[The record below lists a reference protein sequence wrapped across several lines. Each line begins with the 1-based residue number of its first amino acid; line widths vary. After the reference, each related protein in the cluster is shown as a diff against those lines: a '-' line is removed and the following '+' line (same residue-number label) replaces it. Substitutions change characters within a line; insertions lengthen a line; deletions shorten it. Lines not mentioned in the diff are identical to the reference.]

1 MTSSYRATGVA
12 SVRTT
17 PTTLAPAAAGKWTLH
32 ELSGHGGMDPVNALS
47 DEQVAA
53 LAAKE
58 AARLADEAYARGL
71 ADGERK
77 ATMQSETRVREALAV
92 IERITA
98 EMHETAS
105 LAPAIL
111 EENIAALA
119 VLVARQIVAQEVR
132 TSRDLVADL
141 VRRALTE
148 FPLEQS
154 VRIRVNPMDLS
165 QLTSLNAGE
174 ETTPIAGTREAT
186 WLADPRVSRGGCLIE
201 GRDRI
206 VDGRVDTA
214 LERAYRRMAQVDAS

>member
-1 MTSSYRATGVA
+1 MTSSYRATGIA
-12 SVRTT
+12 SVRAT
-17 PTTLAPAAAGKWTLH
+17 PAAHVPSAGTWTLK
-32 ELSGHGGMDPVNALS
+32 ELGGHGSVAPIEALS
-47 DEQVAA
+47 DAESAA
-53 LAAKE
+53 LAARE

-77 ATMQSETRVREALAV
+77 STMQSEARMREALSA
-92 IERITA
+92 IERITS
-98 EMHETAS
+98 EIRENAS

-119 VLVARQIVAQEVR
+119 VLVARQIVAQEVK
-132 TSRDLVADL
+132 TSRDVVADL

-148 FPLEQS
+148 FPLEQA

-165 QLTSLNAGE
+165 LLTAANTAE

-214 LERAYRRMAQVDAS
+214 LERAYRRLAQVDAS